1 MSKVDIALWK
11 FDSFLGS
18 QSLIRNYEKWR
29 AIFEEK
35 ILKYN
40 GLNEIEKLKDD
51 QLAETKKFF
60 KDFPVG
66 LVDGNDE
73 ERILTGLKNEYEKLL
88 KFRIQY
94 NNIREDR
101 KKKIDEAIKVKA
113 DIDAILGII
122 TDNQIQDQA
131 NFVKLHEKLEN
142 HGSTI
147 LGFKSK
153 LIELSEIT
161 KRLETIDQFVMD
173 FIKDYEEF
181 CNQTRKKVKEN
192 VEPFQKQV
200 SKVLDEFEFVKEFD
214 MESEEDEDLVDA

>member
-1 MSKVDIALWK
+1 
-11 FDSFLGS
+11 
-18 QSLIRNYEKWR
+18 
-29 AIFEEK
+29 
-35 ILKYN
+35 
-40 GLNEIEKLKDD
+40 
-51 QLAETKKFF
+51 
-60 KDFPVG
+60 
-66 LVDGNDE
+66 VDGNDE

-113 DIDAILGII
+113 DIDGILGII

-173 FIKDYEEF
+173 FIKDYGEF
-181 CNQTRKKVKEN
+181 CNQTRKTVKEN
-192 VEPFQKQV
+192 VEPYQKQV

-214 MESEEDEDLVDA
+214 MESEEDEDLVDAE